1 MEIKMDLRLLNNFP
15 RNASEQRKPEKQ
27 NKTKQNTNKKKT
39 NTFFFGP
46 GFWISKITFDR
57 SKSFILKPEK
67 NSWRHLR

>member
-1 MEIKMDLRLLNNFP
+1 MEMKMDLRLLNNFP

-46 GFWISKITFDR
+46 GF
-57 SKSFILKPEK
+57 
-67 NSWRHLR
+67 